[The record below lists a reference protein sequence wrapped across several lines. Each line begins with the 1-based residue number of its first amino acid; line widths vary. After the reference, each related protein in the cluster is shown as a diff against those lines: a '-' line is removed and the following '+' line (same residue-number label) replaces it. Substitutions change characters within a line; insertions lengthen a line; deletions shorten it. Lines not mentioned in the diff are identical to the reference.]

1 MTVVADT
8 LSGKRIFL
16 VGFHD
21 NECEALLNEGI
32 DCGAWIRDP
41 HKGEK
46 PFDAGVETHM
56 HSDVRDVKLNSPA
69 GIFLPHDLRDHILFN
84 YFDMFRRHFTR
95 NYLLEFS
102 VLRSWNALDNVF
114 HIAANFFYDVLLRQR
129 ITTVVFSNF
138 PHEGSLI
145 ILYGLSKAMGLEVL
159 ICHQSPFPE
168 RFWIM
173 KEIEDYGVFK
183 TVNGCNQTI
192 PLADAPEE
200 PFYMKSNIKRELRIK
215 YRKKLGK
222 ECLKFLFKLLAFTFI
237 WNPKSLARSNV
248 RINCASDQYKLI
260 SESAH
265 NMSDFNRNE
274 KFIYFPLSLQPE
286 MTTDTIGLRFGDQ
299 LLALEELSAV
309 LPEGMLIY
317 AKENPKQTY
326 HMRGESFYRR
336 LNAMP
341 NVRYLP
347 ADVPSFDL
355 IKHSQCVAPVTG
367 TAGWEALLMEKP
379 VIHFGVTW
387 YHDLPGV
394 HQWQGAETLA
404 TALLFTPDRAK
415 LAAAFDRLSR
425 KSYTGMV
432 DRGYAP
438 LLAEYD
444 PTHMARKTA
453 ASIVLA
459 LKETRQDAA
468 AAPG

>member
-1 MTVVADT
+1 MPSDLRNT
-8 LSGKRIFL
+8 IFL
-16 VGFHD
+16 ND
-21 NECEALLNEGI
+21 
-32 DCGAWIRDP
+32 
-41 HKGEK
+41 
-46 PFDAGVETHM
+46 FDT
-56 HSDVRDVKLNSPA
+56 
-69 GIFLPHDLRDHILFN
+69 
-84 YFDMFRRHFTR
+84 FRRHFTR
-95 NYLLEFS
+95 NNFLEYS
-102 VLRSWNALDNVF
+102 VLRSWNAMDNIF
-114 HIAANFFYDVLLRQR
+114 HMAANFFYDVLRRQR

-138 PHEGSLI
+138 PHEGTLF
-145 ILYGLSKAMGLEVL
+145 ILYGLSKAMGLEIL

-168 RFWIM
+168 KFWIM

-192 PLADAPEE
+192 PLAETPEE
-200 PFYMKSNIKRELRIK
+200 PFYMKSNIKRNARVQYNKQIAAESLKIFIK
-215 YRKKLGK
+215 TIT
-222 ECLKFLFKLLAFTFI
+222 LKFI
-237 WNPKSLARSNV
+237 WNSKSLTRSIY
-248 RINCASDQYKLI
+248 RINSASDRYRLV
-260 SESAH
+260 SESSKAKT
-265 NMSDFNRNE
+265 DFDLNE
-274 KFIYFPLSLQPE
+274 KFIYFPFGLQPE

-299 LLALEELSAV
+299 LLALEELSAA

-317 AKENPKQTY
+317 AKENPKQTC

-355 IKHSQCVAPVTG
+355 IRHAQCVAPVTG
-367 TAGWEALLMEKP
+367 TAGWEALLMGKP

-404 TALLFTPDRAK
+404 TALLFIPDRAK
-415 LAAAFDRLSR
+415 LATAFDRLSR

-444 PTHMARKTA
+444 PIDLARKTA
-453 ASIVLA
+453 ASIVSV
-459 LKETRQDAA
+459 LKETRRDAI
-468 AAPG
+468 AAPE